1 MEFSVPELDWAFE
14 RRDWPLEFSAYH
26 HVSEIITII
35 SDDGDQCHVHGHIL
49 SERASALYT
58 SAEWESGDSRAEINV
73 QANGDVLQ
81 LFTNWIYNG
90 VIRLPEE
97 HEEINNP
104 LTFEGTC
111 QRALKEAQNGF
122 PITAQHRW
130 IKREDEESSVE
141 GMEIPQLRMARL
153 VDLFEFA
160 HQWDI
165 VELEQDILESLFV
178 TFKVAQKLPSWDIV
192 NKACC
197 TAGDIQSDLVGF
209 LIDLFVEN
217 WSFDVSDSLCFTAEE
232 MHPTFIASVL
242 QRITLQKEESV
253 HERQRATLRA
263 VTAEEK
269 LKTAERELTRYKN
282 ASTSAAKML
291 ATTRQALADA
301 QAKTAPPGSAEEF
314 PATKKQQP
322 VGKENAMV
330 KTKSAVKRK
339 SVTKAKPT
347 PVESNKRAREE
358 DAVDL
363 SEIFRQSLKRNCREL
378 RPRTGC
384 NGTVG

>member
-1 MEFSVPELDWAFE
+1 
-14 RRDWPLEFSAYH
+14 
-26 HVSEIITII
+26 
-35 SDDGDQCHVHGHIL
+35 
-49 SERASALYT
+49 
-58 SAEWESGDSRAEINV
+58 
-73 QANGDVLQ
+73 
-81 LFTNWIYNG
+81 
-90 VIRLPEE
+90 
-97 HEEINNP
+97 
-104 LTFEGTC
+104 
-111 QRALKEAQNGF
+111 
-122 PITAQHRW
+122 
-130 IKREDEESSVE
+130 
-141 GMEIPQLRMARL
+141 MARL

-217 WSFDVSDSLCFTAEE
+217 WSSDVSECLCFTAEE

-282 ASTSAAKML
+282 ASKSAAKML

-301 QAKTAPPGSAEEF
+301 QAKTAPPGSAEEY

-330 KTKSAVKRK
+330 KTKSAAKRK
-339 SVTKAKPT
+339 SVAKAKPT

-384 NGTVG
+384 SGTVG